1 MSEAVKRLS
10 QLGLNAI
17 GGRDPEITGLSV
29 DSRTVRPGHLF
40 AALPG
45 SAIHGGEFIQY
56 ALRQGAGAVLT
67 DAAGAAIAA
76 DYLRGWDGALVVAED
91 PRAVLAG
98 TAALWF
104 GRQPEKVVA
113 VTGTSGK
120 TSVANFTR
128 QIWQFLGLRRS
139 ALARWAC
146 RAITRRSWPI
156 PPPNP

>member
-91 PRAVLAG
+91 PRAVLARGYALPEQNG
-98 TAALWF
+98 TPCAVETLRP
-104 GRQPEKVVA
+104 GEA
-113 VTGTSGK
+113 VTLRGARAAAECRVEAVHTLEQK
-120 TSVANFTR
+120 T
-128 QIWQFLGLRRS
+128 GE
-139 ALARWAC
+139 
-146 RAITRRSWPI
+146 
-156 PPPNP
+156 